1 MTGDY
6 NLIDT
11 EYKDTLQNLVNRVI
25 ITNSKGNQIKVIEDA
40 ESIKKYGLVQKVMKQ
55 SDKEDISAEAQK
67 SIDFCRK
74 FWICIWSTE

>member
-11 EYKDTLQNLVNRVI
+11 EYKSTLQNLVNRVI

-40 ESIKKYGLVQKVMKQ
+40 SPFKNM
-55 SDKEDISAEAQK
+55 AWFRK
-67 SIDFCRK
+67 S
-74 FWICIWSTE
+74 

>member
-11 EYKDTLQNLVNRVI
+11 EYKSTLQNLVNRVI

-40 ESIKKYGLVQKVMKQ
+40 ESIQK
-55 SDKEDISAEAQK
+55 
-67 SIDFCRK
+67 
-74 FWICIWSTE
+74 IWPGSESYETER

>member
-11 EYKDTLQNLVNRVI
+11 EYKSTLQNLVNRVI

-40 ESIKKYGLVQKVMKQ
+40 ESIQKNM
-55 SDKEDISAEAQK
+55 AW
-67 SIDFCRK
+67 FRK
-74 FWICIWSTE
+74 L